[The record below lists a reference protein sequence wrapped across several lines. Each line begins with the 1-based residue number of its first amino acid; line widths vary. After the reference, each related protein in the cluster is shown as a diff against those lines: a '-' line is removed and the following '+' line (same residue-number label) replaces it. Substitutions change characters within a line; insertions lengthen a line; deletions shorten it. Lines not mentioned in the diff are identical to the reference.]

1 VKFDP
6 TLPDDTANVSPTHP
20 LREAATLIVGIAIV
34 AVVTF
39 AAIAAAVELLIP
51 HISPALEARIFS
63 RPEVVSAIVPG
74 IEESPDPRTAEVD
87 RLLDRLAAHWPDNPH
102 ALRVAIID
110 DATPNAFAF
119 PGGLVA
125 VTTGLLAGVASDN
138 ELAFV
143 LAHEIG
149 HFRNRDHLRGLGRG
163 LAFAVVIGVFGIGG
177 SSGAAELA
185 GAAGLLAAAGF
196 SRDQESA
203 ADGFGLALVQAEY
216 GHVGGATKFFERLP
230 KPDNAIE
237 REIEG
242 YLSTHP
248 LSAERIDAMTALV
261 DERGW
266 SADGPLTPLGPGLE
280 LLAGPGNSAQQ

>member
-6 TLPDDTANVSPTHP
+6 TLPDDSANVSATHP
-20 LREAATLIVGIAIV
+20 LREAATLIVGIAV
-34 AVVTF
+34 AAAVVF
-39 AAIAAAVELLIP
+39 VAIAATVELLIP

-63 RPEVVSAIVPG
+63 HSEVVAALLPDM
-74 IEESPDPRTAEVD
+74 EESLDSRTAAVD
-87 RLLDRLAAHWPDNPH
+87 GLLDRLADHWPDNPYT
-102 ALRVAIID
+102 LRVAIID
-110 DATPNAFAF
+110 NATPNAFAF

-125 VTTGLLAGVASDN
+125 VTTGLLSEIGSDN

-163 LAFAVVIGVFGIGG
+163 LAFGVVVGVFGVGG
-177 SSGAAELA
+177 SAGAAELA
-185 GAAGLLAAAGF
+185 GAAGRFAAAGF
-196 SRDQESA
+196 SRDQENA
-203 ADGFGLALVQAEY
+203 ADDFALALVQAEY
-216 GHVGGATKFFERLP
+216 GHVGGAVTFFERLP

-248 LSAERIDAMTALV
+248 LSAERIDAMSALV
-261 DERGW
+261 HERGW
-266 SADGPLTPLGPGLE
+266 RSDGPLTPLSAALGAPTPGE
-280 LLAGPGNSAQQ
+280 

>member
-6 TLPDDTANVSPTHP
+6 TLPDDSANVSATHP
-20 LREAATLIVGIAIV
+20 LREAATLIVGIAV
-34 AVVTF
+34 AAAVVF
-39 AAIAAAVELLIP
+39 VAIAATVELLIP

-63 RPEVVSAIVPG
+63 HSEVVAALLPDM
-74 IEESPDPRTAEVD
+74 EESLDSRTAAVD
-87 RLLDRLAAHWPDNPH
+87 GLLDRLADHWPDNPYT
-102 ALRVAIID
+102 LRVAIID
-110 DATPNAFAF
+110 NATPNAFAF

-125 VTTGLLAGVASDN
+125 VTTGLLSEIGSDN

-149 HFRNRDHLRGLGRG
+149 HFRNRDHLRGLGRA
-163 LAFAVVIGVFGIGG
+163 LAFGVVIGVFGIGG

-196 SRDQESA
+196 SREQESA

-248 LSAERIDAMTALV
+248 LSAERIDAMLALV
-261 DERGW
+261 AERGW
-266 SADGPLTPLGPGLE
+266 SADGPLTPLGLGPE
-280 LLAGPGNSAQQ
+280 LLTGPGHSAQQ

>member
-6 TLPDDTANVSPTHP
+6 TLPDDAANVSATHP
-20 LREAATLIVGIAIV
+20 LREAATLIVGLAIA
-34 AVVTF
+34 AVVVF
-39 AAIAAAVELLIP
+39 VAIAAAVELLIP
-51 HISPALEARIFS
+51 HISPALEARVFS
-63 RPEVVSAIVPG
+63 HPEVVSAIVPD
-74 IEESPDPRTAEVD
+74 IEEAPDPRTAEVD
-87 RLLDRLAAHWPDNPH
+87 RLLDRLVGHWPDSPYS
-102 ALRVAIID
+102 LRVAIIE

-125 VTTGLLAGVASDN
+125 VTTGLLAVVASDN

-163 LAFAVVIGVFGIGG
+163 LAFGVVVGVLGMGG
-177 SSGAAELA
+177 SAGAAELA
-185 GAAGLLAAAGF
+185 GAVGSLAAAGF

-203 ADGFGLALVQAEY
+203 ADDFALALVHAEY
-216 GHVGGATKFFERLP
+216 AHVGGATKFFERLP

-242 YLSTHP
+242 YVSTHP
-248 LSAERIDAMTALV
+248 LSAERMDAMLALV

-266 SADGPLTPLGPGLE
+266 PSDGPLTPLSATLAAPTPG
-280 LLAGPGNSAQQ
+280 G

>member
-6 TLPDDTANVSPTHP
+6 TLPDDGANVSATHP
-20 LREAATLIVGIAIV
+20 LREAATLIVGVAIA
-34 AVVTF
+34 AVVVF
-39 AAIAAAVELLIP
+39 VALAAAVELLVP

-63 RPEVVSAIVPG
+63 RPEVVSAIIPDLQ
-74 IEESPDPRTAEVD
+74 ESRDSRTAEVA
-87 RLLDRLAAHWPDNPH
+87 RLLDRLAGHWPDNPH
-102 ALRVAIID
+102 SLRVAIID
-110 DATPNAFAF
+110 DETPNAYAF

-125 VTTGLLAGVASDN
+125 VTTGLLAEVASDN

-143 LAHEIG
+143 LAHEVG

-163 LAFAVVIGVFGIGG
+163 LAFGLVVGVFGIGG
-177 SSGAAELA
+177 SAGAAELA

-216 GHVGGATKFFERLP
+216 GHVGGAVKFFERLP

-248 LSAERIDAMTALV
+248 LSAERIDAMWALMR
-261 DERGW
+261 ERGW
-266 SADGPLTPLGPGLE
+266 PSDGPLLPLAAGLAARTPGE
-280 LLAGPGNSAQQ
+280 

>member
-1 VKFDP
+1 MKFDP
-6 TLPDDTANVSPTHP
+6 TLPDDGANVSATHP
-20 LREAATLIVGIAIV
+20 LREAATLIVGIAIA
-34 AVVTF
+34 AVVVFVVLT
-39 AAIAAAVELLIP
+39 AAVELLLP
-51 HISPALEARIFS
+51 HISPALEARLFS
-63 RPEVVSAIVPG
+63 RPEVVSAIVPD
-74 IEESPDPRTAEVD
+74 IQESQDSRTAEVA
-87 RLLDRLAAHWPDNPH
+87 RLLDRLGGHWPDNPH
-102 ALRVAIID
+102 SLRVAIID
-110 DATPNAFAF
+110 DETPNAYAF

-125 VTTGLLAGVASDN
+125 VTTGLLAEVASDN

-143 LAHEIG
+143 LAHEVG

-163 LAFAVVIGVFGIGG
+163 LAFALVVGVFGIGG
-177 SSGAAELA
+177 SAGAAELA

-216 GHVGGATKFFERLP
+216 GHVGGAVKFFERLP

-248 LSAERIDAMTALV
+248 LSAERIDAMWALMR
-261 DERGW
+261 ERGW
-266 SADGPLTPLGPGLE
+266 PSDGPLLPLTAGLAAPTPGE
-280 LLAGPGNSAQQ
+280 

>member
-6 TLPDDTANVSPTHP
+6 TLPDDAVNVSPTHP
-20 LREAATLIVGIAIV
+20 LREAATLIVGIAV
-34 AVVTF
+34 AAILVFV
-39 AAIAAAVELLIP
+39 AIAAAVELLIP

-63 RPEVVSAIVPG
+63 HPEVVSAIVPD
-74 IEESPDPRTAEVD
+74 IEVAPDPRSAEID
-87 RLLDRLAAHWPDNPH
+87 RLLERIAGHWPENPYS
-102 ALRVAIID
+102 LRAAIIAD
-110 DATPNAFAF
+110 ETPNAFAF

-125 VTTGLLAGVASDN
+125 VTTGLLAAVASEN

-143 LAHEIG
+143 LAHEVG

-163 LAFAVVIGVFGIGG
+163 LAFAVVVGVFGVGG
-177 SSGAAELA
+177 SAGAAELA
-185 GAAGLLAAAGF
+185 GVAGLLASAGF

-216 GHVGGATKFFERLP
+216 AHVGGATNFFERLP
-230 KPDNAIE
+230 KPDNTIE

-248 LSAERIDAMTALV
+248 LSAERIDALLALV

-266 SADGPLTPLGPGLE
+266 RSDGALIPLAVSREDPSADH
-280 LLAGPGNSAQQ
+280 